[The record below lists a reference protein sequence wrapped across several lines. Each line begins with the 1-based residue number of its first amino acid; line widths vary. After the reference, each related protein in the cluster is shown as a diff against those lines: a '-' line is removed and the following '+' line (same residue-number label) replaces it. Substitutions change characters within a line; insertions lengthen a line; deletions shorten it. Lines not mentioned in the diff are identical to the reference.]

1 MPRRPTGLF
10 LVLEKELKKA
20 KKPVTCVDL
29 WDSPEVREHAQS
41 INRVSD
47 YLGHLWRKGKAR
59 RFIAPKTENSEARYA
74 YEWNWGSTVDVTSGE
89 PVMLPSHAETATT
102 SVRTLLQRPSVEIVE
117 EGKQITITLPKLSI
131 VIRQT

>member
-1 MPRRPTGLF
+1 MPRRPQGLF
-10 LVLEKELKKA
+10 LVLEKELKAA
-20 KKPVTCVDL
+20 KEPVTCVDL

-47 YLGHLWRKGKAR
+47 YLGNLWRKGKAR
-59 RFIAPKTENSEARYA
+59 RHVAPKTENSEARYA
-74 YEWNWGSTVDVTSGE
+74 YEWNYGSTVNVSTGERISAVTD
-89 PVMLPSHAETATT
+89 H
-102 SVRTLLQRPSVEIVE
+102 SVRTLLQHPQVEIVE